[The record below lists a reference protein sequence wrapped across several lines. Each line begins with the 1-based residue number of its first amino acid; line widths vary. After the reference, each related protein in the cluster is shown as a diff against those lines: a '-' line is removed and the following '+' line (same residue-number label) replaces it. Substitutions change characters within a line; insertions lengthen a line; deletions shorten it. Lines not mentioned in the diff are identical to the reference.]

1 MKRSSLYLML
11 AGILCVTAAI
21 AGGRMDLVEYP
32 DNYQDNY
39 SQYLTA
45 NRANNKPQ
53 MVHIYANDTAL
64 QSATEGGSLAHGSK
78 LVMEVYKAATDENGE
93 PLKQGNGVYQPG
105 QLAAV
110 AVMEKRDWGVEYP
123 AEDRAGDWGFAF
135 YDGNGQPKA
144 NKLDCAS
151 CHKPKADQD
160 FLFTLPQLSEYART
174 HQM

>member
-1 MKRSSLYLML
+1 MKRANLFFIL
-11 AGILCVTAAI
+11 AGILGTAAVI
-21 AGGRMDLVEYP
+21 AGGRMDLIEYP
-32 DNYQDNY
+32 DGYRDSY
-39 SQYLTA
+39 SHYLTA

-64 QSATEGGSLAHGSK
+64 DSASEGGSLAYGST
-78 LVMEVYKAATDENGE
+78 LVMEVYKAATDEKGE
-93 PLKQGNGVYQPG
+93 PVKQGNGVYEPG

-123 AEDRAGDWGFAF
+123 AEERAGEWGFAF

-144 NKLDCAS
+144 NELDCAG
-151 CHKPKADQD
+151 CHKPKADED
-160 FLFTLPQLSEYART
+160 YLFTLPQLSDYARK